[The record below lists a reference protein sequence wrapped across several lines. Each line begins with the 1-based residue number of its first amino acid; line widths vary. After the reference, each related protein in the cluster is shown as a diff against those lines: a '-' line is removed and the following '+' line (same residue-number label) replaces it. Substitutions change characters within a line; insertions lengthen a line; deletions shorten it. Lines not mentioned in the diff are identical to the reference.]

1 MSDNLKTNSLRSNT
15 LWSLLGHIT
24 NGGGRLLLFLLAA
37 RFFPADQA
45 GLFFWALAVVTPVVY
60 FFNMELRL
68 SYVTDILDKNSP
80 GDSLAL
86 RIIGNIAALAFITP
100 FAIYIAKYDNKL
112 SALLLL
118 LCSITRMTE
127 CYADSFIGIMQKKEK
142 MHHAAISYLLR
153 TSTIICLVVIAG
165 LRNWPIW
172 SIPIIWTATIAMVNL
187 YYERKISINLA
198 DIKIRFNTS
207 VLRRLFS
214 ESLPL
219 GTFMAIA
226 TLTSESGKYF
236 IKHYLSNAE
245 VAYYSIA
252 ITIINGVMMTQN
264 GINQGVLRRLS
275 LYNSTDPDSFRK
287 LLSIMLLISTGIML
301 SVITIFT
308 LIGREILSWLIKPE
322 YVVYL
327 YDKGPVLQIM
337 LGGGMLMIWAMV
349 IGDAIVACREFKG
362 RMASMAAS
370 LVLNVVLCYYL
381 VAVNGMQLSGIAW
394 AFTGSAVVNLAVNIF
409 YLIRIR
415 RKQNHD

>member
-1 MSDNLKTNSLRSNT
+1 M
-15 LWSLLGHIT
+15 GHIT

-60 FFNMELRL
+60 FLNLELRL
-68 SYVTDILDKNSP
+68 SYVTDIHDRNTP

-86 RIIGNIAALAFITP
+86 RITGNIAACAFIVP
-100 FAIYIAKYDNKL
+100 FAIYIARYDNTL
-112 SALLLL
+112 AALLLI
-118 LCSITRMTE
+118 LCSLTRMTE
-127 CYADSFIGIMQKKEK
+127 CFADSFIGIMQKKEK
-142 MHHAAISYLLR
+142 MHHAALSYILR
-153 TSTIICLVVIAG
+153 TTIIIFLTVIAG
-165 LRNWPIW
+165 LHNWPIW
-172 SIPIIWTATIAMVNL
+172 SIPIIWTGTIVVVNL
-187 YYERKISINLA
+187 YYERNISSKLA
-198 DIKIRFNTS
+198 DIKIRFKS
-207 VLRRLFS
+207 SILRQLFS

-226 TLTSESGKYF
+226 TLTSEAGKYF

-287 LLSIMLLISTGIML
+287 LLSLMLLISTGIML

-322 YVVYL
+322 YAVYL
-327 YDKGPVLQIM
+327 YDKGPVLLIM
-337 LGGGMLMIWAMV
+337 LAGGLLMIWAMV
-349 IGDAIVACREFKG
+349 IGDAIVACREFTG
-362 RMASMAAS
+362 RMTSMAAS
-370 LVLNVVLCYYL
+370 LVINVFLCYYL
-381 VAVNGMQLSGIAW
+381 VAVKSMQLSGIAW

-409 YLIRIR
+409 YLTRVR
-415 RKQNHD
+415 RKQSHER